1 MKKLVAI
8 AILALTSVTAF
19 AAGQVGIEYDHV
31 EMSGSNISA
40 NAYSIAPG
48 LKFGNTLVDIKMQ
61 NATGEQSYSDGAGNT
76 FKVGPVASYELRVK
90 QNYSLTKA
98 VDASIRLGIGQ
109 AQFLGQ
115 HASYYTIEPGV
126 AFAVAPNVS
135 FNTSYRYT
143 NDFGGTVFGVAAPT
157 RSNRLTGGVD
167 YLVTKE
173 DVVGVKLYRS
183 LGDVDYT
190 GINVGYTRLF

>member
-8 AILALTSVTAF
+8 AILALTSITAF
-19 AAGQVGIEYDHV
+19 AAGQVALEYDHV
-31 EMSGSNISA
+31 EASGIDVSA

-48 LKFGNTLVDIKMQ
+48 LKFGNTLVDVKMQ
-61 NATGEQSYSDGAGNT
+61 NVTGEQQYSDGLGNT
-76 FKVGPVASYELRVK
+76 YKVGPVASYELRVK
-90 QNYSLTKA
+90 QDYSLTKN
-98 VDASIRLGIGQ
+98 VGASIRLGVGQ

-115 HASYYTIEPGV
+115 HVSYYTIEPG
-126 AFAVAPNVS
+126 ATFSVAPNVS

-157 RSNRLTGGVD
+157 RANRLTGGVD
-167 YLVTKE
+167 YSVTKE